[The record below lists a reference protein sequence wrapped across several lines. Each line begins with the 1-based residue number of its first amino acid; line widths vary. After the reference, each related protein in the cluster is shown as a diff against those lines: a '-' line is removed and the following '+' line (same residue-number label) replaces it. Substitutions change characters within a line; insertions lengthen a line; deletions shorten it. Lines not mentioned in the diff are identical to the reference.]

1 MSLSPGSL
9 WGVVPHFCR
18 LLLFC
23 ESAVPFCLTAP
34 RAPLPFEKHSGFLA
48 KMTSEGSLKLAFFLD
63 TP

>member
-1 MSLSPGSL
+1 M
-9 WGVVPHFCR
+9 VPHFCR

-23 ESAVPFCLTAP
+23 ESAVLFASLSP

-48 KMTSEGSLKLAFFLD
+48 KMTSEGSLQLAFFLD